1 MLLKTQ
7 LFRSGSYPTTAQN
20 KTIPIPTNNNRT
32 KKIQSNSS
40 LSVAFTPATDKK
52 RMDWRGR
59 RKELV
64 LDFGEL
70 LESPDG
76 LIGGADIAVGFGE
89 RAVQVL
95 LETGRLLPHR
105 QPLLVE
111 AASHLLVLRDPH
123 LELHQRRR
131 RRRHLCEVLELREG
145 GCSLLLDRGC

>member
-1 MLLKTQ
+1 MLGLCKEAFHTAYEPW
-7 LFRSGSYPTTAQN
+7 SY
-20 KTIPIPTNNNRT
+20 TID
-32 KKIQSNSS
+32 
-40 LSVAFTPATDKK
+40 L
-52 RMDWRGR
+52 
-59 RKELV
+59 
-64 LDFGEL
+64 GEL

>member
-1 MLLKTQ
+1 M
-7 LFRSGSYPTTAQN
+7 S
-20 KTIPIPTNNNRT
+20 IPTNTNRT
-32 KKIQSNSS
+32 KKNQSNSCPVSMQHS
-40 LSVAFTPATDKK
+40 LSNGQK
-52 RMDWRGR
+52 RMDWGSR

-64 LDFGEL
+64 LDLREL

-111 AASHLLVLRDPH
+111 AASDLLVLWDPH
-123 LELHQRRR
+123 LELH
-131 RRRHLCEVLELREG
+131 RRRHRHLREIWSSQWRG
-145 GCSLLLDRGC
+145 RLLDRGC